1 MDNEN
6 RINKKRL
13 CFSLLYFVLA
23 GVLIFIFWNGMFY
36 FEAEKNSWNIY
47 RFIWCFSATAL
58 GFFVV
63 ALSYI
68 RLSVSPCPDYA
79 IHYPFQLMAIS
90 ALVFG
95 GLNLF
100 EATKGYLFYYL
111 SFGLCY
117 TLGYLVD
124 SYWSFIKMVIKRSS
138 K

>member
-1 MDNEN
+1 MSNG
-6 RINKKRL
+6 NKVNIKRL
-13 CFSLLYFVLA
+13 CFTLLYFALA
-23 GVLIFIFWNGMFY
+23 GVLIFIFRNDMFY
-36 FEAEKNSWNIY
+36 FEVQKNSWNIY
-47 RFIWCFSATAL
+47 RFIWCFSAAAL

-68 RLSVSPCPDYA
+68 RLSVSPWPGYA
-79 IHYPFQLMAIS
+79 IHYPLQLLAIS
-90 ALVFG
+90 SLVFG
-95 GLNLF
+95 GLHLF
-100 EATKGYLFYYL
+100 EATKGYLFYYF